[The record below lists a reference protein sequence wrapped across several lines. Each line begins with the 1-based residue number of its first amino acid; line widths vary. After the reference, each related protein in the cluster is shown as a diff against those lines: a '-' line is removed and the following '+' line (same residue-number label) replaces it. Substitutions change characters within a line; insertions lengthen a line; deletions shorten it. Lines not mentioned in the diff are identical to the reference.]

1 MKPDKFQGKQW
12 SYLLIEVIL
21 ILGLFFA
28 VFHFKYPI
36 RYDNMGGDNIW
47 QSASTIKYTNEWLSE
62 GPGKLHFTAYENF
75 DSVEFAT
82 LSERVPFISYP
93 YAHTVLVY
101 LAAKLCGRQEIDISF
116 VKHLQM
122 ILFAVETLLFAGY
135 LRLLLARFGRTGPGG
150 RMLITVSST
159 VLWIL
164 LPVNAWYLPN
174 VFFTDQ
180 TVLLFVMALLYLEE
194 LLNVEIH
201 ERGSVTDDGGTHSSG
216 RPEPAGKKYYDTV
229 LKVLRVPVIFC
240 GILTDY
246 YFWILVFFVF
256 AARIISGFA
265 RREGIR
271 TILRTALSY
280 ALPVIAAL
288 AVWLIQLS
296 YTEGWPDLLLYKF
309 RFRTGGYEGGV
320 YDRLI
325 ENFSSSFTQDQRSF
339 MFWLLLIWLIGGG
352 LTVCY
357 LLGRGRLSLLWT
369 DGSLLLLIVAFLA
382 PAVQILLLKNHS
394 AVHEFSMMKEGFCVA
409 MTAPL
414 LAMVAVRAFRSE
426 GGLFL
431 LGRKIRPFL
440 PTYLLCFFLMLLLTG
455 VPTATSRYI
464 VSRDG
469 DADYTMAEFLREN
482 TGYEDVCFSFTEE
495 IPYEPPHDLTV
506 SHKRVWPVE
515 TAEEIDTMFPA
526 LPDSA
531 EKLLLVR
538 ADRSELPDE
547 IAAAEDALITG
558 AALRAE
564 SEAYLLYELP

>member
-1 MKPDKFQGKQW
+1 MPYRDEAGREGVGEVKKPDKFQGKQW

-194 LLNVEIH
+194 LLNG
-201 ERGSVTDDGGTHSSG
+201 ERRSDARTGETRSSDRPGS
-216 RPEPAGKKYYDTV
+216 AGQRSFHAF
-229 LKVLRVPVIFC
+229 LGALRILVIFC

-246 YFWILVFFVF
+246 YFWILAFFIF
-256 AARIISGFA
+256 AARMINSLA
-265 RREGIR
+265 HRDGIR
-271 TILRTALSY
+271 AVLRTALSY
-280 ALPVIAAL
+280 GIPVIAAL
-288 AVWLIQLS
+288 AVWLKQLS
-296 YTEGWPDLLLYKF
+296 YTEGWLNLLLYKF

-325 ENFSSSFTQDQRSF
+325 ENFSSS
-339 MFWLLLIWLIGGG
+339 
-352 LTVCY
+352 
-357 LLGRGRLSLLWT
+357 
-369 DGSLLLLIVAFLA
+369 
-382 PAVQILLLKNHS
+382 
-394 AVHEFSMMKEGFCVA
+394 
-409 MTAPL
+409 
-414 LAMVAVRAFRSE
+414 
-426 GGLFL
+426 
-431 LGRKIRPFL
+431 
-440 PTYLLCFFLMLLLTG
+440 
-455 VPTATSRYI
+455 
-464 VSRDG
+464 
-469 DADYTMAEFLREN
+469 
-482 TGYEDVCFSFTEE
+482 
-495 IPYEPPHDLTV
+495 
-506 SHKRVWPVE
+506 
-515 TAEEIDTMFPA
+515 
-526 LPDSA
+526 
-531 EKLLLVR
+531 
-538 ADRSELPDE
+538 
-547 IAAAEDALITG
+547 
-558 AALRAE
+558 
-564 SEAYLLYELP
+564 